1 MKQMKKNI
9 LMFLFLGIMSL
20 SVSCIA
26 ETDSKVGVILRGNHK
41 LIPLLDFPDIKFV
54 TGITGITGV
63 TKDNITSNTCMVVN
77 NDIAMFVWIGN
88 NNETLMSSLPVGK
101 IRIEYS
107 TNSQNSPSIKFRW
120 APYNLIA
127 NGDIEGAM
135 KKVIYAVITL
145 KKDMKLEKLENE

>member
-1 MKQMKKNI
+1 MKQMNKNI
-9 LMFLFLGIMSL
+9 LMLLFLGIMSL

-26 ETDSKVGVILRGNHK
+26 ETDSRVGVMLRGNHK
-41 LIPLLDFPDIKFV
+41 LIPLLDFTDIKFV
-54 TGITGITGV
+54 TGVTGV
-63 TKDNITSNTCMVVN
+63 TKDTITSNTCIVVN
-77 NDIAMFVWIGN
+77 NDIATFIWIRN

-107 TNSQNSPSIKFRW
+107 TSSQNSPSIKFRW

-145 KKDMKLEKLENE
+145 KKDMKDTKLEKE